1 MIAMNKLR
9 QLASNLRSRF
19 WFVPALIIA
28 LSIALAVALI
38 AADSAGN
45 KQWLARWPH
54 LFGANAA
61 GYQ

>member
-1 MIAMNKLR
+1 MNELR
-9 QLASNLRSRF
+9 QLESSLCSIL
-19 WFVPALIIA
+19 WFVPMLIIA

-45 KQWLARWPH
+45 KQWLARWPY
-54 LFGANAA
+54 LFGANVA